1 MDKVKIGEGEKASL
15 IINNQVESE
24 SSFFALLFPQL
35 NFAATFLMRNDDG
48 SEQDFHRFSSHK
60 SHMLVCPNVRMCV
73 PENENLFSPLFH
85 LIFVFLAFE
94 REIAQHEHD
103 YLISHKHNLRI
114 FIRKGREESEGEGV
128 KCSRVE
134 LSLSF

>member
-1 MDKVKIGEGEKASL
+1 MDKVKLGKGEKASL

-24 SSFFALLFPQL
+24 SSFFALPFSSTT
-35 NFAATFLMRNDDG
+35 AAVFLMRNDDG
-48 SEQDFHRFSSHK
+48 SKQDFYRFSSHK
-60 SHMLVCPNVRMCV
+60 SHMFVCPNVRMCV

-85 LIFVFLAFE
+85 LIFTFLAFE

-114 FIRKGREESEGEGV
+114 FIRKGREESEGEGLNV
-128 KCSRVE
+128 AES
-134 LSLSF
+134 SLSF